1 MTMDIYDIAF
11 FNILEH
17 ELWEKRGAKVWRR
30 GRRTIQQWRECIT
43 DWREACSTAPREQA
57 LRRRAEENA
66 RVETQVLQRAH
77 VKNLVS
83 QLDESFLKTVKEE
96 LYQEHSEEL
105 RAQALIEIRDEHREA
120 LEREREKAR
129 DELAKFKA
137 MLEDEVEGELDRR
150 FEQGRRE
157 LRDELSEQLDTL
169 KEQRD
174 KARQQLGQA
183 EGLLVSIVKQMLG
196 TRKSVYLRSVGI
208 EELDLEAL
216 NAVLAKHRLHV
227 HAEMRY
233 SERTVHCKIKA
244 DQWRERTTFRLEAGA
259 LALPEASADGQASTS

>member
-1 MTMDIYDIAF
+1 MDIYDIAIV
-11 FNILEH
+11 NILEH
-17 ELWEKRGAKVWRR
+17 ELWEKRGGKVWKRARR
-30 GRRTIQQWRECIT
+30 SLQRWRERFT
-43 DWREACSTAPREQA
+43 DWREARSTAQRKRA
-57 LRRRAEENA
+57 IRRRAEENA
-66 RVETQVLQRAH
+66 RVETQALQRAQ
-77 VKNLVS
+77 VKSLVS
-83 QLDESFLKTVKEE
+83 QLDENVLETLKAE
-96 LYQEHSEEL
+96 LYQEYRE
-105 RAQALIEIRDEHREA
+105 EHREI

-129 DELAKFKA
+129 DELAKYKA
-137 MLEDEVEGELDRR
+137 TLDDEIEGELDRR

-157 LRDELSEQLDTL
+157 LRDELSERLDTL

-196 TRKSVYLRSVGI
+196 SRRPVYLRSVGI

-244 DQWRERTTFRLEAGA
+244 DQWRERTTFRLESGASEPDEPEDAGA
-259 LALPEASADGQASTS
+259 EVEASAETTVN